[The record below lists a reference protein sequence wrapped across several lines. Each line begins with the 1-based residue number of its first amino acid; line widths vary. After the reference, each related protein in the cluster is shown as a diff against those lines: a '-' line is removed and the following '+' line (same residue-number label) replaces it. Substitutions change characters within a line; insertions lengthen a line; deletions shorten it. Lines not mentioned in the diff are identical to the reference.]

1 MPPPFP
7 NKYKKSQVKTEKDC
21 WTCRK
26 TTFTCLLT
34 DNYASGGDFLYT
46 CDAHLKDRNFASPII
61 EAAPPIAG
69 PAESGP
75 SQAEIDQAV
84 KEYNERKKAKEE
96 KGKDAEKADSKY
108 ERPAKDSAVKAKS
121 AGEAKADLP
130 APVPPPEPTHFQL
143 HKHFYDM
150 RLRMRVQQQQH
161 RDAQARKSQLD
172 LPSAPTSRPTRTQ

>member
-1 MPPPFP
+1 MRFLFRTRRFA
-7 NKYKKSQVKTEKDC
+7 V
-21 WTCRK
+21 
-26 TTFTCLLT
+26 T

-46 CDAHLKDRNFASPII
+46 CDAHLKDRNFASPIV
-61 EAAPPIAG
+61 EAAPPVAP

-96 KGKDAEKADSKY
+96 KGKDAEKADT
-108 ERPAKDSAVKAKS
+108 KDEKSVKASAKAKS
-121 AGEAKADLP
+121 AGEAKADPP
-130 APVPPPEPTHFQL
+130 ASVPPPEPTHFQL

-161 RDAQARKSQLD
+161 KDAQARRSQLD
-172 LPSAPTSRPTRTQ
+172 LPSAPTSRPMRSQQG

>member
-1 MPPPFP
+1 MRFLFRTRRFA
-7 NKYKKSQVKTEKDC
+7 V
-21 WTCRK
+21 
-26 TTFTCLLT
+26 T

-46 CDAHLKDRNFASPII
+46 CDAHLKDRNFASPIV
-61 EAAPPIAG
+61 EAAPPVAP

-96 KGKDAEKADSKY
+96 KGKDAEKADT
-108 ERPAKDSAVKAKS
+108 KDEKSVKASAKAKS
-121 AGEAKADLP
+121 AGEAKADPP
-130 APVPPPEPTHFQL
+130 ASVPPPEPTHFQL

-161 RDAQARKSQLD
+161 KDAQARRSQLD
-172 LPSAPTSRPTRTQ
+172 LPSAPTSRPTRSQQG